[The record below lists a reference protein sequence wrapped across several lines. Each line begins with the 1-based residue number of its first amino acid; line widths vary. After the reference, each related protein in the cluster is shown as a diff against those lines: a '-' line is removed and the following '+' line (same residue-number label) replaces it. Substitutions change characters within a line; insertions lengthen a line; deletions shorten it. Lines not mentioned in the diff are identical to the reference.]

1 MSPKPRNLTY
11 AKTVTH
17 ILDTWD
23 PTERPVNKQ
32 NHQQLVPGQV
42 GLSGVNFL
50 PQDLSPSEPL
60 AQHSTSHVS
69 LLKMILLFDTNIQ
82 WITTPLHTAPLH
94 LCHHP
99 PPFNPLPGS
108 WLLVPFCDPF
118 SLTRA
123 FCVTKRL
130 EKPISSQLF
139 RCSRLLEICEDY
151 QMCFA
156 GEPLT
161 EWTSVTATRGV
172 DPGRFKAWM
181 GTGRQQKYWETFYC
195 HRDCHHKGVLGLQF
209 KNHFNSKN
217 SVSIP
222 SLNW

>member
-17 ILDTWD
+17 TLDTWD

-32 NHQQLVPGQV
+32 NHQQLVPGQM

-108 WLLVPFCDPF
+108 WLLVLFCDPF

-130 EKPISSQLF
+130 EKPIFSQLF

-161 EWTSVTATRGV
+161 EWTSVTATRRCGSWKIQSL
-172 DPGRFKAWM
+172 DGNR
-181 GTGRQQKYWETFYC
+181 ETTEIP
-195 HRDCHHKGVLGLQF
+195 RDILL
-209 KNHFNSKN
+209 
-217 SVSIP
+217 P
-222 SLNW
+222 